1 MEYKYSNKFNYKNVA
16 ENIEMS
22 VYTLIGFLLPVFIG
36 HPQIIVGIT
45 VNAVLIMA
53 ALNLKGYKL
62 LPVIIAPALGALMRG
77 MLFGPFTIYLVYMI
91 PFIWIGNAI
100 LVFFF
105 RWLKV
110 RMNKNYFLTLIIGA
124 VTKSG
129 FLFLIAFLLF
139 RLEIIPAIFLTSM
152 GILQLSTA
160 LIGGVGAY
168 FVQIGRK
175 NIIK

>member
-1 MEYKYSNKFNYKNVA
+1 MEYKFLKINEYQYKNVV

-22 VYTLIGFLLPVFIG
+22 VYTLVSFLLPVFIG
-36 HPQIIVGIT
+36 HPQIIVGIA
-45 VNAVLIMA
+45 VNAILIMA
-53 ALNLKGYKL
+53 ALNLKGYKV

-77 MLFGPFTIYLVYMI
+77 ILFGPFTIYLVYLI

-100 LVFFF
+100 LVFSF

-110 RMNKNYFLTLIIGA
+110 RMNKNYFLTLIVGA

-152 GILQLSTA
+152 GDLQ
-160 LIGGVGAY
+160 
-168 FVQIGRK
+168 
-175 NIIK
+175 